1 MEYRERG
8 MQVWLTGHV
17 PPHMGH
23 YFDNCCKLQRPC
35 GLSANNQ
42 TCDTVILLCVTRIR
56 LLGTFMVICQL
67 HPPLPDY
74 WLTIR
79 NVDHFFFIDVHELE
93 STSRLMS
100 TANTRHNLSSTSS
113 FLGPD
118 LLHGPHLPASSR
130 YNAFGRGANTDLGNE
145 LLKDFGEMPGP
156 NNLALKDYT
165 VINVHTS
172 VIPTYF
178 PGIRIYS

>member
-1 MEYRERG
+1 M
-8 MQVWLTGHV
+8 
-17 PPHMGH
+17 
-23 YFDNCCKLQRPC
+23 N
-35 GLSANNQ
+35 
-42 TCDTVILLCVTRIR
+42 
-56 LLGTFMVICQL
+56 
-67 HPPLPDY
+67 
-74 WLTIR
+74 R

-93 STSRLMS
+93 STSHLTT
-100 TANTRHNLSSTSS
+100 TARNNLSSAAS

-118 LLHGPHLPASSR
+118 LLHGPHLPSSSR

-145 LLKDFGEMPGP
+145 LKKDFGEMPGP

>member
-1 MEYRERG
+1 
-8 MQVWLTGHV
+8 
-17 PPHMGH
+17 MGT
-23 YFDNCCKLQRPC
+23 CKNHP
-35 GLSANNQ
+35 SSS
-42 TCDTVILLCVTRIR
+42 VI
-56 LLGTFMVICQL
+56 QL
-67 HPPLPDY
+67 
-74 WLTIR
+74 INR

-93 STSRLMS
+93 STSHLMP
-100 TANTRHNLSSTSS
+100 TARNNLSSSAS

-118 LLHGPHLPASSR
+118 LLHGPHLPSSSR
-130 YNAFGRGANTDLGNE
+130 CNAFGRGANTDLGNE
-145 LLKDFGEMPGP
+145 LKKDFGEMPGP

>member
-1 MEYRERG
+1 LK
-8 MQVWLTGHV
+8 LT
-17 PPHMGH
+17 
-23 YFDNCCKLQRPC
+23 N
-35 GLSANNQ
+35 
-42 TCDTVILLCVTRIR
+42 
-56 LLGTFMVICQL
+56 
-67 HPPLPDY
+67 
-74 WLTIR
+74 R

-93 STSRLMS
+93 STSHFIP
-100 TANTRHNLSSTSS
+100 TARNNLSSTAS
-113 FLGPD
+113 FLGPE
-118 LLHGPHLPASSR
+118 LMHGPHLRSSSR

-145 LLKDFGEMPGP
+145 LKKDFGEMPGP